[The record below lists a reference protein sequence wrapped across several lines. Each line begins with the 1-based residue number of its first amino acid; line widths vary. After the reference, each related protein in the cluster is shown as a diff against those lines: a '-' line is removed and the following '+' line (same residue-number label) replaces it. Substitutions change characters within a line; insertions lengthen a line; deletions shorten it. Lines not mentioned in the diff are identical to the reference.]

1 MSEKNAKTDEKAAKT
16 APKPAEADKTKDI
29 RAQFEHLRSV
39 IKDICRSLAA
49 NMERDILELTELVSS
64 GSSVKKGAVKVK
76 PAKLKKAEALL
87 SKLSVKP
94 EKGRR
99 SDLKKIEKTLEEI
112 KDVLSKGQNG

>member
-1 MSEKNAKTDEKAAKT
+1 MSEKNAKSDEKTPKT
-16 APKPAEADKTKDI
+16 APKAAEADKTKDI

-39 IKDICRSLAA
+39 IKGICQSLVA
-49 NMERDILELTELVSS
+49 NMERDILELIGLVNS
-64 GSSVKKGAVKVK
+64 GSPVKKGSVKIK

-94 EKGRR
+94 QKGRR

-112 KDVLSKGQNG
+112 KEVLGKGQNG